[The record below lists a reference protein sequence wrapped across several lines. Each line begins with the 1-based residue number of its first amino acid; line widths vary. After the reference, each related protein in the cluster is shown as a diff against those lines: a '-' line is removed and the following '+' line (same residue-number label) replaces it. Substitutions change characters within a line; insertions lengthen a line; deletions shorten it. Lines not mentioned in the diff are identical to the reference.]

1 MLWVTADNSKGDF
14 AVFGSLGLN
23 WPLRPKQASNL
34 HEYHYRCRATS
45 KDCVIRAIGCRQT
58 QATGVYVIMSGE
70 VGIFI
75 NEDAS
80 GDPVAVL
87 STSDVVGEM
96 GVIANQPRSAT
107 LRAQGEVRC
116 LRILADDFMDLMRDN
131 PEVSL
136 SVLRQIVDRLTRT
149 TQALEALKRE

>member
-1 MLWVTADNSKGDF
+1 MNIITDAEQLRKIALFAQLDAGRLKRLAFASEESSFDDGDIIFTINS
-14 AVFGSLGLN
+14 GSD
-23 WPLRPKQASNL
+23 S
-34 HEYHYRCRATS
+34 
-45 KDCVIRAIGCRQT
+45 
-58 QATGVYVIMSGE
+58 VYVIMSGE

-75 NEDAS
+75 NEEAS

-87 STSDVVGEM
+87 ATSDVVGEM
-96 GVIANQPRSAT
+96 GVIAKQPRSAT

-136 SVLRQIVDRLTRT
+136 SVLRQMVDRLPRT
-149 TQALEALKRE
+149 TQALEALKREHAATLSPQAS

>member
-1 MLWVTADNSKGDF
+1 MNIITDAEQLRKIALFAQLDAGRLKRLAFASEESSFDDGDIIF
-14 AVFGSLGLN
+14 TIHSGSD
-23 WPLRPKQASNL
+23 S
-34 HEYHYRCRATS
+34 
-45 KDCVIRAIGCRQT
+45 
-58 QATGVYVIMSGE
+58 VYVIMSGE

-75 NEDAS
+75 NEEAS

-136 SVLRQIVDRLTRT
+136 SVLRQLVDRLTRT
-149 TQALEALKRE
+149 TQALDALKREQAGAFSPQAS

>member
-1 MLWVTADNSKGDF
+1 MNIITDAEQLRKIALFAQLDAGRLKRLAFASEESSFDDGDIIF
-14 AVFGSLGLN
+14 TIHSGSD
-23 WPLRPKQASNL
+23 S
-34 HEYHYRCRATS
+34 
-45 KDCVIRAIGCRQT
+45 
-58 QATGVYVIMSGE
+58 VYVIMSGE

-107 LRAQGEVRC
+107 LRAQGEVPC

-149 TQALEALKRE
+149 TQALEALKREQVNAFSPQAS

>member
-1 MLWVTADNSKGDF
+1 
-14 AVFGSLGLN
+14 
-23 WPLRPKQASNL
+23 
-34 HEYHYRCRATS
+34 
-45 KDCVIRAIGCRQT
+45 
-58 QATGVYVIMSGE
+58 MSGE

-87 STSDVVGEM
+87 SASDVVGEM
-96 GVIANQPRSAT
+96 GVIVNQPRSAT

-149 TQALEALKRE
+149 TQALEALKREQAGALSPQAS

>member
-1 MLWVTADNSKGDF
+1 
-14 AVFGSLGLN
+14 
-23 WPLRPKQASNL
+23 
-34 HEYHYRCRATS
+34 
-45 KDCVIRAIGCRQT
+45 
-58 QATGVYVIMSGE
+58 MSGE

-87 STSDVVGEM
+87 SASDVVGEM

-107 LRAQGEVRC
+107 LRAQGEVSC
-116 LRILADDFMDLMRDN
+116 LRILADDFMGLMRDN
-131 PEVSL
+131 PEFSL

-149 TQALEALKRE
+149 TQALEALKREQANASSPQAS